1 MPLGSPTDAVVG
13 SGFQLSVSVGTSP
26 VVVTE
31 NGQLRTAKRS
41 GSKTKMV
48 DITNT
53 DSPRV
58 VSGGLIYEETLPTIV
73 SPGDVDFSGVFG
85 PDDASQVQLQQTQDH
100 GDLNVWTIAL
110 PNARGHWTFS
120 AYVSEISMDVD
131 YSKEVTFSGKL
142 SISGPVIYTAGS

>member
-1 MPLGSPTDAVVG
+1 MTDAVVG

-26 VVVTE
+26 VVITE
-31 NGQLRTAKRS
+31 IGQLRTAKRS

-48 DITNT
+48 TITNT

-58 VSGGLIYEETLPTIV
+58 VSGGLIYEETLPTII

-85 PDDASQVQLQQTQDH
+85 PDDASQVLLQELQDL
-100 GDLNVWTIAL
+100 GSLNVYIISL

-120 AYVSEISMDVD
+120 SYVSDISMDVD

-142 SISGPVIYTAGS
+142 SISGPVIYTSGS